1 MEEEEEEEKQE
12 KEEEEGFAKDT
23 PAPPP
28 SPLPP
33 ETNVEFPPLVPLQP
47 PLARLLHLDPN
58 PTPITHNGIIFET
71 MSLLNDMTPVE
82 SQAIA
87 PNTSSLLLSIER
99 DRSNNKN
106 TENMTILQ
114 YMQSLKL

>member
-1 MEEEEEEEKQE
+1 MEQEEEQEEE
-12 KEEEEGFAKDT
+12 EEEEGFAKDT

-47 PLARLLHLDPN
+47 PLARLLCLDSDAC
-58 PTPITHNGIIFET
+58 TSIHTSNGIIFET

-99 DRSNNKN
+99 DRSNSKN
-106 TENMTILQ
+106 TENVTILQ

>member
-1 MEEEEEEEKQE
+1 MEQEEEQEKQE
-12 KEEEEGFAKDT
+12 KEEEEEGFAKDT

-28 SPLPP
+28 SPLPSVKSP
-33 ETNVEFPPLVPLQP
+33 TLVPLQP
-47 PLARLLHLDPN
+47 PLARLLCLDSDAC
-58 PTPITHNGIIFET
+58 TSIHTSNGIIFET

-99 DRSNNKN
+99 DRSNSKN
-106 TENMTILQ
+106 TENVTILQ